1 MDKSRVTDEMANAA
15 IEWFAR
21 LRADDVSDGDRER
34 FVAWLRDHRL
44 HQVAFIEILRL
55 WEDLAVVSTLDFEE
69 LQPFP
74 MLWNEKERVKAR
86 LVN

>member
-1 MDKSRVTDEMANAA
+1 MDDARVTDEMANTA

-21 LRADDVSDGDRER
+21 LRREEVTDQDRDG
-34 FVAWLRDHRL
+34 FVCWLRDNRL
-44 HQVAFIEILRL
+44 HQMAFIEILRL
-55 WEDLAVVSTLDFEE
+55 WEDLSVVSTLDFKE

-74 MLWNEKERVKAR
+74 SLWREKERVKAR